1 MSKALQYLMKARPD
15 AMQAYFAFLRDNG
28 SRLDPKTRALI
39 SIITKVASQTEAGLK
54 QYTGRALRD
63 GVSAD
68 EILDALLMAFP
79 ALGLSKIVW
88 AIDVLLTMDIPEFAL
103 EPAGSVLVWHEV
115 CAVETLPEQGVTK
128 VACADRAVFVVTN
141 RGDMIVYDSR
151 CPHEGTDIPDEGVS
165 GWDLVC
171 PRHGWE
177 FDLKTGTCS
186 SVGGVTLAV
195 YNHKVETGRL
205 YVQW

>member
-1 MSKALQYLMKARPD
+1 MSKALQYLMKARPG

-39 SIITKVASQTEAGLK
+39 SIITKAANQTEAGLK
-54 QYTGRALRD
+54 QYTTRALRE

-88 AIDVLLTMDIPEFAL
+88 AVDVLLTMNIPEFAL
-103 EPAGSVLVWHEV
+103 EPAGTALAWHDV
-115 CAVETLPEQGVTK
+115 CAVETLPEQGVTR
-128 VACADRAVFVVTN
+128 VACGGRAVFVVTHG
-141 RGDMIVYDSR
+141 GDMAVYDSR
-151 CPHEGTDIPDEGVS
+151 CPHEGTDIQDESVS

-177 FDLKTGTCS
+177 FDLKTGACT
-186 SVGGVTLAV
+186 SVGGITLAV
-195 YNHKVETGRL
+195 YNHKVESGYL
-205 YVQW
+205 YAQW